1 MRQNAP
7 LSKPMGSHG
16 LRGAEPGQEP
26 ERAAQ
31 VAQARRT
38 AAEVTR
44 ARVSPTVP
52 DYPRIIHEGAPKQR
66 SAARFREGRKPAQLP
81 GRIWPDFSR

>member
-1 MRQNAP
+1 
-7 LSKPMGSHG
+7 MGSHG

-26 ERAAQ
+26 ERVAQ

-52 DYPRIIHEGAPKQR
+52 DYPRTIHEGATQPAG
-66 SAARFREGRKPAQLP
+66 AARFREGRKSAQLP
-81 GRIWPDFSR
+81 GRIWPDFSK